1 MERHCHLSPI
11 RRITQE
17 GSGTFRNTRY
27 SLHEIF
33 IILVGI
39 MEFLRQDFLSL
50 RNH

>member
-1 MERHCHLSPI
+1 MEDTAIFHPSVELRK
-11 RRITQE
+11 R

-27 SLHEIF
+27 SPHEIF
-33 IILVGI
+33 IILIEI